1 MRLPMPAEAPGIGLE
16 LAEASKRF
24 AASTV
29 LDGVS
34 LRLPAAGALLLAGGN
49 GAGKS
54 TLLRL
59 LAGLARPSAGQV
71 RVGGQEPH
79 RSALVRQ
86 RIGLLAH
93 GSLLYDELDAAEN
106 LLFVAR
112 LYRLDRQRERVERS
126 LKEND
131 LMHRQG
137 QRVGTYSR
145 GMKQRLS
152 LARATLHDPGLLLL
166 DEPYTGLDR
175 RSAERLGERLARL
188 RQQGTT
194 TVLVTHRL
202 EEAAGH
208 IDHIALLRRGRLCHS
223 GPFTGNLQDLR
234 SLYEERLGEGST
246 A

>member
-1 MRLPMPAEAPGIGLE
+1 MPTEAPGIALE

-24 AASTV
+24 AAATV
-29 LDGVS
+29 LDRVS
-34 LRLPAAGALLLAGGN
+34 LRLPGAGALLLAGGN

-71 RVGGQEPH
+71 RVDGEEPH
-79 RSALVRQ
+79 RSAPVRR

-106 LLFVAR
+106 LLFFAR
-112 LYRLDRQRERVERS
+112 LHRLDRRRERVDRS
-126 LKEND
+126 LEEND
-131 LMHRQG
+131 LLHREG

-152 LARATLHDPGLLLL
+152 LARATLHEPGLLLL
-166 DEPYTGLDR
+166 DEPFTGLDR
-175 RSAERLGERLARL
+175 RSAARLGARLARL
-188 RQQGTT
+188 RQEGTT

-202 EEAAGH
+202 EEAAGRV
-208 IDHIALLRRGRLCHS
+208 DHVALLKRGRLCHC
-223 GPFTGNLQDLR
+223 GPFNGDLPALR
-234 SLYEERLGEGST
+234 DLYEGHLGGDG
-246 A
+246 AL